1 MTTTMRVAR
10 FFVLLAAVCGLVLHD
25 GKGADAANPVGCYAG
40 DYGSPNAAFYFFF
53 DGAQWTVLVTETEGR
68 PVGYFE
74 DKSATKWI
82 SWDNYTAQTGIDAD
96 NLYQVD
102 CVSGYY
108 WLQGYL
114 IKFENGQWTIRVEHE
129 GGFSAWAPLEDADW
143 VLDILDGETVVLSS
157 GGGSSTGYS
166 DAQGQVNSDTAY
178 MNCININDS
187 NVDYDHDDKIGM
199 GELQEYCSRHL

>member
-1 MTTTMRVAR
+1 MTA
-10 FFVLLAAVCGLVLHD
+10 
-25 GKGADAANPVGCYAG
+25 KGRTQANPVGCYAG

-68 PVGYFE
+68 PVGVLRG
-74 DKSATKWI
+74 
-82 SWDNYTAQTGIDAD
+82 QVRH
-96 NLYQVD
+96 QVD
-102 CVSGYY
+102 LLGQLHRPDRHRCRQSLPGRLRVGLRLV
-108 WLQGYL
+108 LQGYL